1 MSNFLGGENHAG
13 EAVLGNEQTFPA
25 NFSHCRSCGINFS
38 DHDGVSVTCYKLQES
53 NAYNAMLVQERAL
66 LVAQRDTA
74 MRQAEQ
80 AISLLQHINSLAHGT
95 SR

>member
-1 MSNFLGGENHAG
+1 MTNFLGGEIAG
-13 EAVLGNEQTFPA
+13 EDVFGNEQTSPA
-25 NFSHCRSCGINFS
+25 NFSHCRACGINFS
-38 DHDGVSVTCYKLQES
+38 EHDGVSVTCYKLQEA
-53 NAYNAMLVQERAL
+53 NAYNAMLVQERAM

-80 AISLLQHINSLAHGT
+80 AISLLQHINSMAHGT

>member
-1 MSNFLGGENHAG
+1 MSNFLGGEIAG
-13 EAVLGNEQTFPA
+13 EAVLGNEQPSPA
-25 NFSHCRSCGINFS
+25 NFSRCRSCGIDFS
-38 DHDGVSVTCYKLQES
+38 EHDGVSVTCYKLQEA
-53 NAYNAMLVQERAL
+53 NAYNAMLAQERAM

-80 AISLLQHINSLAHGT
+80 AISLLQHINSMAHGT

>member
-1 MSNFLGGENHAG
+1 MINFLGGENAEG
-13 EAVLGNEQTFPA
+13 DVLANDQAPSA
-25 NFSHCRSCGINFS
+25 NFYNCRSCGTNFS
-38 DHDGVSVTCYKLQES
+38 EHDGVSVTCYKLQEA
-53 NAYNAMLVQERAL
+53 NAYSALLIQERAL

-80 AISLLQHINSLAHGT
+80 AISLLQHINSMAHGT